1 MRWCSSS
8 TGCVSRARRLRTSTL
23 PSCGFPY
30 GWSSISARV
39 IALYVGTWRAQRD
52 EFNEV
57 PSVQVL
63 DHYAAA
69 LVEMRKRFG
78 SDAVLRK
85 ALPTW
90 RDARSMKG

>member
-1 MRWCSSS
+1 
-8 TGCVSRARRLRTSTL
+8 
-23 PSCGFPY
+23 
-30 GWSSISARV
+30 
-39 IALYVGTWRAQRD
+39 
-52 EFNEV
+52 V